1 MPVST
6 NVIFHYTNS
15 LEVLKLILREG
26 FKLNYCLEKLQLG
39 VGYTTMAHPIVCFCD
54 IPISQSKK
62 HIAHYGKYGIGLS
75 KEWAFNKRINPIM
88 YVDRRSLIADL
99 LHKLLKLGAS
109 SKKTATMG
117 GRKKIQRMP
126 LNSNTAIMKCCM
138 KNYSGVSKEDS
149 DYRFY
154 DEREWRFIPDKEK
167 DLDFIRCN
175 ANISV
180 SLDDYENYKDELN
193 NKISDYRLKFGP
205 DDIKYIIVQTKDELT
220 AIIEF
225 LRTHYPCTPEQFNIL
240 LTKICTFDSI
250 ESDY

>member
-1 MPVST
+1 MSVST
-6 NVIFHYTNS
+6 NVIFHYTSS

-39 VGYTTMAHPIVCFCD
+39 VGYTTMAHPVVCFCD

-75 KEWAFNKRINPIM
+75 KEWAFNNRINPIM

-99 LHKLLKLGAS
+99 LHKLLKLGTK
-109 SKKTATMG
+109 SKNATQTR
-117 GRKKIQRMP
+117 GRKNNNVLP
-126 LNSNTAIMKCCM
+126 LNSKTAIMKGYM
-138 KNYSGVSKEDS
+138 KNYNSGIKDS

-167 DLDFIRCN
+167 DKDFIKCK

-180 SLDDYENYKDELN
+180 SQEDYENYKDDLN
-193 NKISDYRLKFGP
+193 NRISSYRLKFGP
-205 DDIKYIIVQTKDELT
+205 DDIEYIIVQTKDELT
-220 AIIEF
+220 SIIE
-225 LRTHYPCTPEQFNIL
+225 LIRKHYSCTPEQFDIL